1 MYWEGVGGADTWH
14 ISNRM
19 FTYELQFSMNI
30 LSTLLSLLSYH
41 TYIHRSTMYHVENRL
56 ETSDYLRSII
66 HWVFVFNAYFI
77 MVEWTHWFLS
87 PEEKKA
93 FLMQLQL
100 AIKLYCIHVKCS
112 PKSCPAWVTK
122 WQLWHV
128 TGEQHDIQSE
138 TCITSRWV
146 AAACLVH
153 SIYQPAPVYD
163 RQAMLMSTYLK
174 NWCHTQSATDNKHR
188 ILAQFSLPNWIQW
201 EFLGVLY

>member
-1 MYWEGVGGADTWH
+1 MVNPLIFVTW
-14 ISNRM
+14 RK
-19 FTYELQFSMNI
+19 E
-30 LSTLLSLLSYH
+30 
-41 TYIHRSTMYHVENRL
+41 
-56 ETSDYLRSII
+56 SIPRAI
-66 HWVFVFNAYFI
+66 VLH
-77 MVEWTHWFLS
+77 
-87 PEEKKA
+87 
-93 FLMQLQL
+93 L

-153 SIYQPAPVYD
+153 SIHQPAPVYD

-174 NWCHTQSATDNKHR
+174 NCCHTQSATDNKHH
-188 ILAQFSLPNWIQW
+188 ILARFSLPSWIQW
-201 EFLGVLY
+201 VSWCALLNALELHLCSLQQLQNLTHCHTFWTVGLFLGVLQCKLKKNQK